1 MENVTGVTEFSRQK
15 YAIINRIFT
24 IIVELIPSLALEM
37 SMPGGRFG
45 FHPFNAFVNIQKIT
59 ALASLGLANV

>member
-1 MENVTGVTEFSRQK
+1 MENVTGGTEFSRQK
-15 YAIINRIFT
+15 YAILKRIFT
-24 IIVELIPSLALEM
+24 IVELIPSLALDM
-37 SMPGGRFG
+37 SMAGCRFG